1 VTKYDVV
8 GIGNAIVDVSSREGA
23 EFIEAQGLTKSSM
36 QLVDAETATHLYS
49 AMASGSET
57 SGGSAAN
64 TLAGLAS
71 FGAQAAFIG
80 KVHDDQLGEVF
91 RHDIRALGVDF
102 DVAPS
107 TTGLPTG
114 RCLVVV
120 TPDAAR
126 TMSTFLG
133 AASILD
139 PDDIDVGL
147 AGDTK
152 VLYCEGYIWDIDISK
167 QAIRKAISVT
177 KARGNKISF
186 TASDSFCVTRHH
198 REWLDLIDGTIDL
211 LFANEDEICTLFD
224 TDDFWHA
231 VEQIK
236 GKVEIAAITRS
247 EKGSVIV
254 TATETIEIPAEP
266 IDELVDTSG
275 AGDQYAAG
283 FLYGYTQNLD
293 LATCGKL
300 ASVAAAEVI
309 QHLGARPE
317 VSLAGLARKLL
328 DV

>member
-1 VTKYDVV
+1 MS
-8 GIGNAIVDVSSREGA
+8 IRE
-23 EFIEAQGLTKSSM
+23 
-36 QLVDAETATHLYS
+36 
-49 AMASGSET
+49 
-57 SGGSAAN
+57 
-64 TLAGLAS
+64 
-71 FGAQAAFIG
+71 
-80 KVHDDQLGEVF
+80 
-91 RHDIRALGVDF
+91 
-102 DVAPS
+102 
-107 TTGLPTG
+107 
-114 RCLVVV
+114 
-120 TPDAAR
+120 
-126 TMSTFLG
+126 
-133 AASILD
+133 
-139 PDDIDVGL
+139 
-147 AGDTK
+147 
-152 VLYCEGYIWDIDISK
+152 
-167 QAIRKAISVT
+167 
-177 KARGNKISF
+177 
-186 TASDSFCVTRHH
+186 

-293 LATCGKL
+293 LATCGNL

>member
-8 GIGNAIVDVSSREGA
+8 GIGNAIVDVISREGD
-23 EFIEAQGLTKSSM
+23 EFIEAQGLTKNSM

-49 AMASGSET
+49 AMTSGAET

-71 FGAQAAFIG
+71 FGANSAFIG

-107 TTGLPTG
+107 TEGLPTG
-114 RCLVVV
+114 RCLVAV

-126 TMSTFLG
+126 TMNTFLG

-139 PDDIDVGL
+139 PDDIDEGL

-167 QAIRKAISVT
+167 QAIRKAIAAT
-177 KARGNKISF
+177 KASGNKISF

-198 REWLDLIDGTIDL
+198 GEWLGLIDGTIDL

-247 EKGSVIV
+247 AKGSVVV
-254 TATETIEIPAEP
+254 TANETIEIPAEP
-266 IDELVDTSG
+266 IDKLVDTTG

-317 VSLAGLARKLL
+317 VSLAGLARKVL
-328 DV
+328 DA

>member
-1 VTKYDVV
+1 MTKYDVV
-8 GIGNAIVDVSSREGA
+8 GIGNAIVDVISREGD
-23 EFIEAQGLTKSSM
+23 EFIETQGLTKNSM
-36 QLVDAETATHLYS
+36 HLVDAETAAQLYN

-57 SGGSAAN
+57 SGGSVAN

-71 FGAQAAFIG
+71 FGANAAFIG

-91 RHDIRALGVDF
+91 SHDIRALGVDF

-107 TTGLPTG
+107 TEGLPTG
-114 RCLVVV
+114 RCLVAV

-126 TMSTFLG
+126 TMNTFLG

-139 PDDIDVGL
+139 PDDIDLDL

-167 QAIRKAISVT
+167 QAIRKAISAT
-177 KARGNKISF
+177 KASGNKISF
-186 TASDSFCVTRHH
+186 TTSDSFCVTRHH
-198 REWLDLIDGTIDL
+198 GEWLDLVDGTIDI

-224 TDDFWHA
+224 TDDFWEA
-231 VEQIK
+231 VAQIK

-247 EKGSVIV
+247 KKGSVIV
-254 TATETIEIPAEP
+254 TGTETIEIAAEP
-266 IDELVDTSG
+266 IDKLVDTTG

-317 VSLAGLARKLL
+317 VSLAELARKVL
-328 DV
+328 DA